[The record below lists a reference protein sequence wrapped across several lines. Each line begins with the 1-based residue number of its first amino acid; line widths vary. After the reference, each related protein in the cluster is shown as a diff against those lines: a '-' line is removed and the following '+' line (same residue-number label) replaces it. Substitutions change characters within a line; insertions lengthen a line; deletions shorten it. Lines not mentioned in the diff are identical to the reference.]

1 LGCGILFGAV
11 TVSVPFQVMGL
22 LLVSV
27 GLAAVPSAD
36 EQARLLDQANASY
49 AGRRPL
55 EAVKLYREYLARY
68 PDRADVRVFLG
79 AALFNLEKPEEALEE
94 TRRALTLDKTYGL
107 AYTLAGRIHAG
118 GRHWEMA
125 QQAFAEAL
133 RLNPRDRE
141 TWYFSG
147 RAYYDENRFDKALEA
162 FQGALALGDGQ
173 SRVYENLGLAA
184 EALGRF
190 ADAEQAYKHAV
201 ELSAGEYRPY
211 LAYGAFLD
219 KQGRPAQSIEMLQ
232 KALALEPENV
242 DTRFE
247 LGKALYQAGQLA
259 AAARVLEAALAISN
273 QCRVH
278 YLLIGVYSQQER
290 SDDADRQAKAL
301 ENCRNER

>member
-1 LGCGILFGAV
+1 
-11 TVSVPFQVMGL
+11 MGML
-22 LLVSV
+22 LISA
-27 GLAAVPSAD
+27 GFSAGQGAD
-36 EQARLLDQANASY
+36 EQSRLLERANASY

-55 EAVKLYREYLARY
+55 EAVQLYREYLAHY

-79 AALFNLEKPEEALEE
+79 AALFNLDKPEEALEE
-94 TRRALTLDKTYGL
+94 TRRALALDKTYGL
-107 AYTLAGRIHAG
+107 AYTLAGRIYAS

-125 QQAFAEAL
+125 RQAFAEAL

-147 RAYYDENRFDKALEA
+147 RAYYDENRFDKAIEA
-162 FQGALALGDGQ
+162 FQRALTLGDGQ

-190 ADAEQAYKHAV
+190 PEAEQAYKHAV
-201 ELSAGEYRPY
+201 QLSAGEYRPY

-219 KQGRPAQSIEMLQ
+219 KQGRADQSIEMLE
-232 KALALEPENV
+232 KALSLQPEIV

-247 LGKALYQAGQLA
+247 LGKALYQSGQLA
-259 AAARVLEAALAISN
+259 AAARVLEPALAISN

-290 SDDADRQAKAL
+290 SSDADRQAKAL